1 LFYYSD
7 TTTTF
12 LALSY
17 SSIMADTQEQKP
29 TVTLHWLE
37 KSRSQRIVWL
47 LEECSKNTSY
57 SVEVY
62 KRMSSKL
69 APPELKAVHPLGKSP
84 LVTIAAPSLSEPI
97 VLAESAAICEYL
109 CDHFAPHLIPTRW
122 REGCEGKVGGETE
135 QWLRYR
141 FYMHY
146 AEGSFMSLLTVAMFM
161 SNIRDSPVPFF
172 IKPVTR
178 GIADKVDNV
187 YLNENFATHFGFLE
201 SQLASSPD
209 NGEYL
214 CGASLTA
221 ADILMSF
228 PIIAVI
234 DKVDATKHPKLK
246 AYAAKIKAH
255 EGNVGAIKKIEELTG
270 MPYELRP

>member
-1 LFYYSD
+1 
-7 TTTTF
+7 
-12 LALSY
+12 
-17 SSIMADTQEQKP
+17 
-29 TVTLHWLE
+29 
-37 KSRSQRIVWL
+37 
-47 LEECSKNTSY
+47 
-57 SVEVY
+57 
-62 KRMSSKL
+62 
-69 APPELKAVHPLGKSP
+69 
-84 LVTIAAPSLSEPI
+84 VTIAAPSLSEPI

-109 CDHFAPHLIPTRW
+109 CDHFAPHLVPTRW

-146 AEGSFMSLLTVAMFM
+146 AEGSLMSLLMIAMFM
-161 SNIRDSPVPFF
+161 GSKFFPATSSYSQTTSRLADRKPDIRDSPVPFF

-178 GIADKVDNV
+178 GIADKVDNL
-187 YLNENFATHFGFLE
+187 YLNDNFATHFGFLE

-221 ADILMSF
+221 ADILMSY
-228 PIIAVI
+228 PIIAAS
-234 DKVDATKHPKLK
+234 DKFDAVKHPKLK
-246 AYAAKIKAH
+246 AYAARIKDH

-270 MPYELRP
+270 MPYEMRP